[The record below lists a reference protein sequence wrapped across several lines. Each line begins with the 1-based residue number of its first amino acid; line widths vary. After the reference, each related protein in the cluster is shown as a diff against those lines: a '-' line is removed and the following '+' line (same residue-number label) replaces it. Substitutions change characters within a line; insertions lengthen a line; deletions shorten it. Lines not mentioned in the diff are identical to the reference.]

1 MIRRLVKIYMYDL
14 DHAQR
19 FMIALIGSLMIILAF
34 FKLWPVLPPEKAEF
48 QEFYADEEILIDN
61 TIITQQADSPPPPPK
76 PMVPVPVPND
86 EIIPEDIEFP
96 DIDDI
101 PADQST
107 SEMPG
112 RGETSGKAQLV
123 GDPQTP
129 PMLLKIVEPTIP
141 QAVKDQNIKAQIDV
155 TFLVGVN
162 GTVEDAFISEIRL
175 YEGDSFTVVNQIGY
189 GLLEATIEAA
199 LKWRF
204 SPAKQEGKPVRTY
217 VENSFN
223 IGF

>member
-1 MIRRLVKIYMYDL
+1 
-14 DHAQR
+14 
-19 FMIALIGSLMIILAF
+19 MIALIGSLFIFLAI
-34 FKLWPVLPPEKAEF
+34 FKLWPASSSEEVDFL
-48 QEFYADEEILIDN
+48 EFYSDEEILIDN
-61 TIITQQADSPPPPPK
+61 AIITRQADSPPPPPK

-96 DIDDI
+96 DIEDVF
-101 PADQST
+101 AEESF
-107 SEMPG
+107 SELPG

-123 GDPQTP
+123 GNPQSP

-155 TFLVGVN
+155 TFLVGADGN
-162 GTVEDAFISEIRL
+162 VEDAFISEIRL
-175 YEGDSFTVVNQIGY
+175 FDGDSYKIVDQIGY

-199 LKWRF
+199 TKWKF
-204 SPAKQEGKPVRTY
+204 SPPRDNGEPVRTY
-217 VENSFN
+217 VQNSFN

>member
-1 MIRRLVKIYMYDL
+1 MYDL

-34 FKLWPVLPPEKAEF
+34 FKLWPASPPEKAEF

-141 QAVKDQNIKAQIDV
+141 QAVKEQNIKAQIDV
-155 TFLVGVN
+155 TFLVGAN

-175 YEGDSFTVVNQIGY
+175 YDGDSFTVVNQIGY

-204 SPAKQEGKPVRTY
+204 SPARQEGKPVRTY

>member
-1 MIRRLVKIYMYDL
+1 MYDL

-34 FKLWPVLPPEKAEF
+34 FKLWPVSPPEKAEF

-101 PADQST
+101 PAEQST

-155 TFLVGVN
+155 TFLVGAN
-162 GTVEDAFISEIRL
+162 GIVEDAFISEIRL

-199 LKWRF
+199 LKWRC
-204 SPAKQEGKPVRTY
+204 SPARQEGEPVRTY

>member
-1 MIRRLVKIYMYDL
+1 MIQRFVKIYLNDL

-19 FMIALIGSLMIILAF
+19 YMIALIGSLMIILACL
-34 FKLWPVLPPEKAEF
+34 KLWPVSPPEKVEF
-48 QEFYADEEILIDN
+48 QDFSSNEEILIDN
-61 TIITQQADSPPPPPK
+61 AIITQQADSPPPPPK

-86 EIIPEDIEFP
+86 EIIPEEIEFP
-96 DIDDI
+96 DIEDFS
-101 PADQST
+101 PEESLT
-107 SEMPG
+107 ELPG

-123 GDPQTP
+123 GDPQTA
-129 PMLLKIVEPTIP
+129 PMLLKIVEPTVP
-141 QAVKDQNIKAQIDV
+141 QAVKDRNIKAQIDV
-155 TFLVGVN
+155 TFLVGAD

-175 YEGDSFTVVNQIGY
+175 FEGDTYRVVEQIGY
-189 GLLEATIEAA
+189 GLLEATVEAA

-204 SPAKQEGKPVRTY
+204 TPARQDGEPVRTY

>member
-1 MIRRLVKIYMYDL
+1 
-14 DHAQR
+14 
-19 FMIALIGSLMIILAF
+19 MIALIGSIIIFLAI
-34 FKLWPVLPPEKAEF
+34 FKLWPVSPTEDVGY

-61 TIITQQADSPPPPPK
+61 TIITKQADSPPPPPK
-76 PMVPVPVPND
+76 PMVPTPVPND

-96 DIDDI
+96 DIDDVF
-101 PADQST
+101 AEESN

-123 GDPQTP
+123 GNPQSP

-141 QAVKDQNIKAQIDV
+141 QAVKDRNIKAQIDV
-155 TFLVGVN
+155 TFLVGAD
-162 GTVEDAFISEIRL
+162 GSVEDAFISEIRL
-175 YEGDSFTVVNQIGY
+175 YEGDSYTVVDQIGY

-199 LKWRF
+199 TKWKF
-204 SPAKQEGKPVRTY
+204 SPPRHNDERVRTY
-217 VENSFN
+217 VKNSFN

>member
-34 FKLWPVLPPEKAEF
+34 FKLWPVSPPEKAEF

-76 PMVPVPVPND
+76 PMIPIPVPND

-155 TFLVGVN
+155 TFLVGAD

-204 SPAKQEGKPVRTY
+204 SPARQEGKPVRTY

>member
-1 MIRRLVKIYMYDL
+1 MYDL

>member
-1 MIRRLVKIYMYDL
+1 MIKRLVTIYIDDL

-19 FMIALIGSLMIILAF
+19 YMIALIGSLVIILAF
-34 FKLWPVLPPEKAEF
+34 FKLWPISPSEKTDF
-48 QEFYADEEILIDN
+48 QNFYTDEEILIDN

-76 PMVPVPVPND
+76 PMVPIPVPND
-86 EIIPEDIEFP
+86 EVIPEDIEFP
-96 DIDDI
+96 DIDDL
-101 PADQST
+101 PAEKSM
-107 SEMPG
+107 SELPG

-123 GDPQTP
+123 GNPQTP

-155 TFLVGVN
+155 TFLVGAN
-162 GTVEDAFISEIRL
+162 GLVEDAFVSEIRL
-175 YEGDSFTVVNQIGY
+175 YNGDTYKLVDQIGD

-204 SPAKQEGKPVRTY
+204 SPARQEGVPVRTY

>member
-1 MIRRLVKIYMYDL
+1 MIRRFVNIYLDDL

-19 FMIALIGSLMIILAF
+19 FMIALIGSLIIILVI
-34 FKLWPVLPPEKAEF
+34 FKLWPVSAPDKPEF
-48 QEFYADEEILIDN
+48 QDFYSDEEILIDN
-61 TIITQQADSPPPPPK
+61 TIITRQADSPPPPPK
-76 PMVPVPVPND
+76 PMVPIPVPND
-86 EIIPEDIEFP
+86 EVIPEDIEFP
-96 DIDDI
+96 DIEDLA
-101 PADQST
+101 ADESL
-107 SEMPG
+107 SELPG

-155 TFLVGVN
+155 TFLVGAD
-162 GTVEDAFISEIRL
+162 GIVEDAFISEIRL
-175 YEGDSFTVVNQIGY
+175 YEGDSFRVVDQIGF

-204 SPAKQEGKPVRTY
+204 SPARQDGEPVRTY

>member
-1 MIRRLVKIYMYDL
+1 MNDL

-19 FMIALIGSLMIILAF
+19 YMIALIGSLIIILAF
-34 FKLWPVLPPEKAEF
+34 FNLWPVSAPEKSEF
-48 QEFYADEEILIDN
+48 QDFYSDEEILIDN

-76 PMVPVPVPND
+76 PMVPIPVPND

-101 PADQST
+101 PSNESA

-112 RGETSGKAQLV
+112 RGETFGKAQLV
-123 GDPQTP
+123 GDPQSP

-155 TFLVGVN
+155 TFLVGAD
-162 GTVEDAFISEIRL
+162 GSVEDAFISEIRL
-175 YEGDSFTVVNQIGY
+175 YEGDSYRVVEQIGY

-204 SPAKQEGKPVRTY
+204 SPARQDGEPVRTY

>member
-1 MIRRLVKIYMYDL
+1 MYDL

-34 FKLWPVLPPEKAEF
+34 FKLWPASPPEKAEF

-86 EIIPEDIEFP
+86 EIIPENIEFP

-112 RGETSGKAQLV
+112 RGETFGKAQL
-123 GDPQTP
+123 
-129 PMLLKIVEPTIP
+129 
-141 QAVKDQNIKAQIDV
+141 DV
-155 TFLVGVN
+155 TFLVGAN

-223 IGF
+223 I

>member
-1 MIRRLVKIYMYDL
+1 LIRRLVKIYMYDL